1 VKDRHLLKR
10 LERLERI
17 LGSPVSAKELV
28 LRSTPWHVLEELEG
42 LLEAGEVEKAGR
54 VWTRAARG
62 GYTGSLRKPSGE
74 PARPRAAG
82 EPRVASVGQERAPV
96 AQEEPRVEEPPVA
109 ADEADVLALAVDPDP
124 PRPEM
129 VAAPPHSG
137 PRVVYG
143 HAINLEAV
151 EEQQPEP
158 RPEMVRAPEPRPL
171 GPELG

>member
-1 VKDRHLLKR
+1 
-10 LERLERI
+10 
-17 LGSPVSAKELV
+17 
-28 LRSTPWHVLEELEG
+28 
-42 LLEAGEVEKAGR
+42 
-54 VWTRAARG
+54 
-62 GYTGSLRKPSGE
+62 
-74 PARPRAAG
+74 
-82 EPRVASVGQERAPV
+82 
-96 AQEEPRVEEPPVA
+96 
-109 ADEADVLALAVDPDP
+109 
-124 PRPEM
+124 M